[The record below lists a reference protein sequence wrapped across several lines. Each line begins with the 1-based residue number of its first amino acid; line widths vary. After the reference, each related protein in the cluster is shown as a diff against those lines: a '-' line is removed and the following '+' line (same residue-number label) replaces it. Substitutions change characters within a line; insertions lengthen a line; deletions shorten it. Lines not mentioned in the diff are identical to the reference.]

1 LDYWCVRKR
10 TLHEKEKIM
19 TKETNKW
26 NVNNYNKHADFVSTL
41 GMPVVDLLAPQK
53 GEKIL
58 DLGCGDGTLA
68 LELEKFGAEVMAA
81 DLSEE
86 MVAKS
91 REKGLNAH
99 VMSATQLP
107 YEKEFDAVF
116 SNAVLHWVKES
127 SLAVE
132 KIYISLK
139 EGGRFVAEFG
149 GEGNIEQ
156 IRMAMK
162 EVFSNHK
169 EYGAFNDPW
178 FFPSVESYENILKLS
193 GFKVE
198 YIERIPRPTPI
209 DDIAHWLDIFA
220 NGIASDLTEEQKVV
234 FKSEVREIL
243 KNKIY
248 TKKHGWVAD
257 YVRLRVRAMKV

>member
-1 LDYWCVRKR
+1 
-10 TLHEKEKIM
+10 
-19 TKETNKW
+19 
-26 NVNNYNKHADFVSTL
+26 
-41 GMPVVDLLAPQK
+41 
-53 GEKIL
+53 
-58 DLGCGDGTLA
+58 
-68 LELEKFGAEVMAA
+68 
-81 DLSEE
+81 
-86 MVAKS
+86 MVEKS

-132 KIYISLK
+132 KIYNSLK

-149 GEGNIEQ
+149 GEGNIEH

-162 EVFSNHK
+162 EVFSSHE
-169 EYGAFNDPW
+169 EYGEFNDPW
-178 FFPSVESYENILKLS
+178 FFPSVESYENILKSS

-220 NGIASDLTEEQKVV
+220 NGIASNLTEEQKVV

-243 KNKIY
+243 KNKIH
-248 TKKHGWVAD
+248 TKEHGWVAD
-257 YVRLRVRAMKV
+257 YVRLRVRVVKI